1 MAHCVRYFSGIWI
14 LRLFIIRTELSEE
27 ENVPKK
33 ALLDEQ
39 AFLQYKGHEDYE
51 ERILRNHKHQE
62 LLFRLAD
69 RLGALNISFQTE
81 TRTLTNGD
89 ETFQAILDGLKRA
102 KHHIHMEY
110 YIVRDDKLG
119 TEIKDILIQKS
130 KRA

>member
-1 MAHCVRYFSGIWI
+1 MFQ
-14 LRLFIIRTELSEE
+14 
-27 ENVPKK
+27 KK

-89 ETFQAILDGLKRA
+89 ETFRAILNGLNERN
-102 KHHIHMEY
+102 ITFIWNITLCVM
-110 YIVRDDKLG
+110 IN
-119 TEIKDILIQKS
+119 
-130 KRA
+130 

>member
-1 MAHCVRYFSGIWI
+1 MNKRFYN
-14 LRLFIIRTELSEE
+14 IR
-27 ENVPKK
+27 
-33 ALLDEQ
+33 
-39 AFLQYKGHEDYE
+39 HEDYE

-130 KRA
+130 KEGVVVRFYMMRLEVLNYQNHILKN

>member
-1 MAHCVRYFSGIWI
+1 MFQ
-14 LRLFIIRTELSEE
+14 
-27 ENVPKK
+27 KK

-39 AFLQYKGHEDYE
+39 AFYNIRGMKITKNGFCA
-51 ERILRNHKHQE
+51 IISIKS

-130 KRA
+130 KEGVVVRFYMMRLEVLNYQNHILKN